1 MIDNKLINL
10 INQKTCDKFSFL
22 RLKQV
27 FFDVNKNYCEIS
39 LIYPKSQTLTDIDKQ
54 QIIDAIKDV
63 LSLAKA
69 KLVVKINKSFVE
81 SDLIKKTID
90 MCLSKISPVLQSKLK
105 SCDVNVNVLSDDL
118 AIVLFRLERDMIEYF
133 SSFNLG
139 KTLKEFLEKNY
150 CCEFEIKTEERIADI
165 TNENFLNDR
174 IENLKAQ
181 SDIAA
186 LTNMMK
192 DKYVVNDKKVIV
204 GDEITFNPKFIKSV
218 VEPTENGVIAGK
230 ISFLTEKS
238 YLSKRTKKNKEGEEE
253 RIQKPFFKFSV
264 KDQTG
269 SMNVVIFPSKSN
281 YHKMHLLKDGDN
293 VVVQGKVSKNSYSD
307 KLELMA
313 RKINLCS
320 MPEEANH
327 NIKLNADDIVA
338 YKYVK
343 PIKYT
348 SAKQSNLFDSVLN
361 YSKEIQTQ
369 SYVVYDFETT
379 GIDPQTDEI
388 IEIGALKIENG
399 RFTDVFTTLVKP
411 KKLIPPDA
419 TKINRITNDM
429 VANCYTIEQILRD
442 FYLFCKDCQ
451 MVGYNSIS
459 FDSQFLINAAKR
471 VGLNFDNGQ
480 LDVFMMAKEKLKGL
494 RNYKLGTVAKY
505 LEVNLV
511 DAHRA
516 LNDVIATAEVFMKLY

>member
-1 MIDNKLINL
+1 MVDNKLINL
-10 INQKTCDKFSFL
+10 INEKTCNKFSFL

-39 LIYPKSQTLTDIDKQ
+39 LIYPQTQNLTDEQKQ
-54 QIIDAIKDV
+54 QIIDAVKQV
-63 LSLAKA
+63 LELNRA
-69 KLVVKINKSFVE
+69 KLVVKISKSFVE

-90 MCLSKISPVLQSKLK
+90 VCLSKISPVLQSKLK
-105 SCDVNVNVLSDDL
+105 SCDVEVNVLSPEQ
-118 AIVLFRLERDMIEYF
+118 ASVTFKLEHDMIDYF
-133 SSFNLG
+133 KSFNLG
-139 KTLKEFLEKNY
+139 KTLKGHLEKNY
-150 CCEFEIKTEERIADI
+150 CCEFEIKTSERVADI
-165 TNENFLNDR
+165 TSEDFLNNR

-181 SDIAA
+181 SDIMA

-192 DKYVVNDKKVIV
+192 DKFVVNDKKVIV
-204 GDEITFNPKFIKSV
+204 GDEVTFNPKFIKSV
-218 VEPTENGVIAGK
+218 KEPSENCVIAGK
-230 ISFLTEKS
+230 INFLTEKT

-253 RIQKPFFKFSV
+253 RIEKSFFKFSV

-269 SMNVVIFPSKSN
+269 SMGVVIFPSKSN
-281 YHKMHLLKDGDN
+281 YHKMHLLKDGDT

-307 KLELMA
+307 KLEVMA
-313 RKINLCS
+313 RKINFCT
-320 MPEEANH
+320 MPDEANH
-327 NIKLNADDIVA
+327 NITLNADEIVA
-338 YKYVK
+338 YKYIK

-348 SAKQSNLFDSVLN
+348 SAKQSNLFDSVAN
-361 YSKEIQTQ
+361 YSHEIQTQ

-379 GIDPQTDEI
+379 GIDPQNDEI

-399 RFTDVFTTLVKP
+399 KFTDVFTTLVKP
-411 KKLIPPDA
+411 KNLIPLEA
-419 TKINRITNDM
+419 TKINRITNEM
-429 VANCYTIEQILRD
+429 VSNCYTIEQILGD

-451 MVGYNSIS
+451 MVGYNSIA
-459 FDSQFLINAAKR
+459 FDSQFLLTAAKK
-471 VGLNFDNGQ
+471 VGLDFSNGQ